1 MLKRISTKLAAYFI
15 LSFLLLESIL
25 MIYLHQTIIHARIEE
40 EFERV
45 MANGSNHR
53 EVLEDYYSEETMNH
67 IVLMEYGKE
76 SEVVITGENDEV
88 IQSSAEN
95 LLALNKYL
103 KLLDGSRREDD
114 QLLLDDWKNSEYIV
128 SVHPYQIADWSGHVV
143 MFQKTEPIQRL
154 VDRVNLHF
162 GLAGGVSIIILF
174 VIYLVLSKFLTRPL
188 VHMKEATEKLREG
201 DFRVSLPNAGK
212 DELGELSMAIMEL
225 ATDLETMKT
234 ERNEFL
240 ASISHELSTPL
251 TYMIGYL
258 KVAMRN
264 ELTDEER
271 MEYLKIIAEESN
283 RMKELVKD
291 LMELAKMDEL
301 SFTVEKTYFSAQR
314 FAKELYRLVQ
324 PSFELKNINLT
335 ILCEKDFQLFADP
348 LRLEQILLNLLDNA
362 LKYSEAN
369 TDVTMTV
376 YEEGANAVLQVSDEG
391 IGIPHD
397 EIDRI
402 FDKLYRVEKSRSRTS
417 GGSGLGLAIVKEL
430 VEAHDGVIYVE
441 SRVGTGSTFIVKL

>member
-1 MLKRISTKLAAYFI
+1 MKKISTKLAAYFI
-15 LSFLLLESIL
+15 LSFLMLESIL

-53 EVLEDYYSEETMNH
+53 DVLEDYYSEETMNH

-88 IQSSAEN
+88 IQNSAEN
-95 LLALNKYL
+95 ILTLKKYL
-103 KLLDGSRREDD
+103 TLLDGSHQEVDH
-114 QLLLDDWKNSEYIV
+114 LLLDDWKNSEYIV
-128 SVHPYQIADWSGHVV
+128 SVHPYRIADWSGHVV

-162 GLAGGVSIIILF
+162 GLAGGVSLIILF

-212 DELGELSMAIMEL
+212 DELGELSMAIMKL
-225 ATDLETMKT
+225 ATDLETMKKD
-234 ERNEFL
+234 RNEFL

-271 MEYLKIIAEESN
+271 MVYLTIIAEESN

-301 SFTVEKTYFSAQR
+301 SFTVEKTYFSAKQ
-314 FAKELYRLVQ
+314 FANELHRLVQ
-324 PSFELKNINLT
+324 ASFDMRNINLS
-335 ILCEKDFQLFADP
+335 ISCEKDFQLFADR

-369 TDVTMTV
+369 TNVTMTL
-376 YEEGANAVLQVSDEG
+376 YEDGADVVLKVSDEG

-402 FDKLYRVEKSRSRTS
+402 FDKLYRVEKSRSRES

-430 VEAHDGVIYVE
+430 VEAQDGVVYVE
-441 SRVGTGSTFIVKL
+441 SRVGVGSTFIVKL